1 MRAAWVS
8 GATERIEVTCMV
20 AKSDTQHERQGST
33 HAATMQEQMERNQ
46 EVIRVLDS
54 FLEGDAE
61 EQRETWEYLKRVLD
75 EDRPSD
81 QKLFP

>member
-1 MRAAWVS
+1 M
-8 GATERIEVTCMV
+8 VT
-20 AKSDTQHERQGST
+20 KSDTQHAQQPAP
-33 HAATMQEQMERNQ
+33 AATMQEQMERNQ
-46 EVIRVLDS
+46 AVIRVLDS
-54 FLEGDAE
+54 FLDGDAE